1 MRRLLATLIAL
12 LVPVGASAHM
22 GHGGHHGYPVSHYLS
37 DFVHAPLAVLF
48 VVGAATVVF
57 FALRG
62 RRSRR

>member
-1 MRRLLATLIAL
+1 MKRLFAALLALS
-12 LVPVGASAHM
+12 VPVSASAHL
-22 GHGGHHGYPVSHYLS
+22 GHGGHHGYGMSHYLS
-37 DFVHAPLAVLF
+37 DFVHAPLAVLL